1 MIALS
6 GRHIAPRHKAPRSC
20 ARTLARLTGAVP
32 VSAAASTLVLL
43 AGAAATVGVLA
54 VSGDASGG
62 ETVAAP
68 AGAGEAAGPAIAPSE
83 ALTPGVPKAPTGATA
98 AGSDPAVAAALSER
112 TLASQGRSDRTV
124 SRAGSRPALL
134 SVQRRTK
141 STAMPVA
148 KQDVS
153 GAVTEEVQPVQPSD
167 PRDIAMSMLAQYGW
181 SSDQFSCLDE
191 LYLHE
196 SGWNPSAANPSS
208 GAYGIPQALPGD
220 KMAAYGADWQTNPA
234 TQLAWGLAY
243 IRDSYGSPCGA
254 WGFWESNNW
263 Y

>member
-1 MIALS
+1 M
-6 GRHIAPRHKAPRSC
+6 
-20 ARTLARLTGAVP
+20 P
-32 VSAAASTLVLL
+32 VSTLASTLVLL
-43 AGAAATVGVLA
+43 GGAAATTGVGMLA
-54 VSGDASGG
+54 VSADAAGG
-62 ETVAAP
+62 ETVAGP
-68 AGAGEAAGPAIAPSE
+68 VGSGDAAGPVIALSG
-83 ALTPGVPKAPTGATA
+83 ALAPGESGAPTGAT
-98 AGSDPAVAAALSER
+98 GPDSDPVVAAALSEHA
-112 TLASQGRSDRTV
+112 LASQERLDQRV
-124 SRAGSRPALL
+124 SRAGSRPALV

-141 STAMPVA
+141 SSAMPVA

-153 GAVTEEVQPVQPSD
+153 GAVTEQVPVQPVQPSD
-167 PRDIAMSMLAQYGW
+167 PRDIAMGMLASYGW

-191 LYLHE
+191 LYIHE
-196 SGWNPSAANPSS
+196 SGWNPAAANPSS